1 MNLTNSSAI
10 SQDYQTGPVRAS
22 NRISSLDIIRG
33 IALLGIL
40 MINIEIFSSPWQYL
54 TNPTLSNDFEGSN
67 RIIWFIK
74 QYLFY
79 GKMWSLFS
87 MLFGAGAYLLIT
99 RAEEKGNASV
109 IADIYYRRLIFLLLF
124 GLFHAYL
131 VWSGD
136 VLYIYAVVGL
146 FLYPLRKIPFRWMI
160 AMILALF
167 VLNLTLYRITYRN
180 DKLLHQEVL
189 KIEAITQGGKELTEE
204 QHEKLNQWKEK
215 ESTTAPDPSV
225 IEDNIKVMSK
235 GSYFKVRQ
243 EEEKWVH
250 FMHTELM
257 YNRAFLMTLIMML
270 LGMALMKSGVLSA
283 SLSKGFYLRML
294 LICYPVGF
302 ILVYLRT
309 HHLINNGFD
318 VLSTDVDSI
327 LRYVERM
334 AISLGHLGLI
344 SLFVKSGTLKWL
356 KTSLAAV
363 GRMAF
368 SNYILQSVICSLI
381 FFGYGWGLYGKL
393 NLTEQLWVVGTVWLF
408 QLIVS
413 PIWLKYFRF
422 GPLEWAWRS
431 LTYLKRQPFRVE

>member
-1 MNLTNSSAI
+1 MNLINSSVAG
-10 SQDYQTGPVRAS
+10 QKNQTGPVIS
-22 NRISSLDIIRG
+22 SDRISSLDIIRG

-40 MINIEIFSSPWQYL
+40 MINIEIFSTPWQNL
-54 TNPTLSNDFEGSN
+54 TNPTLNNDFNGSN

-99 RAEEKGNASV
+99 RAEKKGNASV

-160 AMILALF
+160 ALILALF
-167 VLNLTLYRITYRN
+167 VLNMTLYLITYRN
-180 DKLLHQEVL
+180 DKLLHQEVIE
-189 KIEAITQGGKELTEE
+189 IEAFTKNGENLTEE
-204 QHEKLNQWKEK
+204 QQEKLSQWKEK
-215 ESTTAPDPSV
+215 ESAIAPDPSV

-250 FMHTELM
+250 YMHTELM

-270 LGMALMKSGVLSA
+270 LGMALMKAGVLSA
-283 SLSKGFYLRML
+283 SLSKDFYLRML
-294 LICYPVGF
+294 LIGYPVGF
-302 ILVYLRT
+302 ILVYFRT

-318 VLSTDVDSI
+318 VLSSDVDSI
-327 LRYVERM
+327 LRCLERM

-344 SLFVKSGTLKWL
+344 CLFVKSGTLKWL
-356 KTSLAAV
+356 RTSLVAV

-393 NLTEQLWVVGTVWLF
+393 NLTEQLWVVGAVWLF